1 MNRNMKISETA
12 IREIREF
19 REAEETE
26 LMAERKTA
34 SMEIRLKFK
43 CMATAKPIDVII
55 RKGGGALD
63 PVAME
68 VDGREYAID
77 PRTLARALSV
87 FVSDP
92 TY

>member
-1 MNRNMKISETA
+1 MNRNMT
-12 IREIREF
+12 
-19 REAEETE
+19 TN
-26 LMAERKTA
+26 
-34 SMEIRLKFK
+34 MEIRLKFK
-43 CMATAKPIDVII
+43 CMATAKPVDVAI